1 MGAVQEATPVQYRQ
15 VLEEALQGLK
25 GYYDFEC
32 RKQEEWFEV
41 EDRELAAYHRG
52 QMRGLRV
59 ARELLETKLKLV
71 EVGPQADDVVASARS
86 GFSRN

>member
-1 MGAVQEATPVQYRQ
+1 MPTMGAVQEVTPVQYRQ

-25 GYYDFEC
+25 GYYDFEY

-41 EDRELAAYHRG
+41 EDREMAAYHRG

-59 ARELLETKLKLV
+59 ARELLETKLKLA
-71 EVGPQADDVVASARS
+71 EVGPQAAAQSK
-86 GFSRN
+86 FSRN